1 MDSLSGIRYGAQ
13 ITAAARANG
22 LDPQLLAAVAAQ
34 ESGGPGRN
42 SGANIVGDGGH
53 GRGLFQLDD
62 RYHAIARTSAAMD
75 PGTNAQYAGKFLS
88 GLIQQ
93 FGGNLRAAL
102 SAYNAGSPNATG
114 TVTTW
119 PDGSQLGYAD
129 SVMRHLAQ
137 LESRNQLLPEAAS
150 TGTGAGGSMLSQL
163 SAVASSASAASSDT
177 SSGSSV
183 TSPGAL
189 SLMMPAPQIPAFTP
203 STQTFRSFSSEYKD
217 GGGSIADQD
226 DKKMSG
232 VIDPFDD
239 ANT

>member
-13 ITAAARANG
+13 IGAAARANG
-22 LDPQLLAAVAAQ
+22 LDPRLLAAVAAQ
-34 ESGGPGRN
+34 ESGGPGLN

-62 RYHAIARTSAAMD
+62 RYHAIARTPAAMD
-75 PGTNAQYAGKFLS
+75 PGTNAAYAGKFLS

-102 SAYNAGSPNATG
+102 SAYNAGSPDATG

-137 LESRNQLLPEAAS
+137 LESRDQLLPDSAS
-150 TGTGAGGSMLSQL
+150 TGPGAAGSAFGQLSFVGGS
-163 SAVASSASAASSDT
+163 ASSAS
-177 SSGSSV
+177 SV
-183 TSPGAL
+183 VSPAAL

-203 STQTFRSFSSEYKD
+203 STQSFRSFSSEYKD